1 MHTKTNCDGYKDL
14 GITYPSFELQRE
26 LIEDTYQ
33 EANIDPHDVDFCEAH
48 CTGTQAG
55 DPSEM
60 RAICESMC
68 KGKATVQLTMYS

>member
-1 MHTKTNCDGYKDL
+1 M

-26 LIEDTYQ
+26 LIEDTYR
-33 EANIDPHDVDFCEAH
+33 EANIDPLDVGFCEAH

-60 RAICESMC
+60 KAIVESMC
-68 KGKATVQLTMYS
+68 KGRNAEN

>member
-1 MHTKTNCDGYKDL
+1 M

-26 LIEDTYQ
+26 LVEDTYA
-33 EANIDPHDVDFCEAH
+33 EANINPNEVGFCEAH

-60 RAICESMC
+60 RAITEAMC
-68 KGKATVQLTMYS
+68 KG